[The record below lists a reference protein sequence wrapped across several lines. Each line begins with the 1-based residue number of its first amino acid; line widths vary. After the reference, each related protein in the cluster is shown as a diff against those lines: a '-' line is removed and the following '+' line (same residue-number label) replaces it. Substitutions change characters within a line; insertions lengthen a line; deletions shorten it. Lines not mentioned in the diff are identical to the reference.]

1 MNGLAKWKKSR
12 ADKKKQIDEL
22 TNKMNEAIKGY
33 QKSPEEELKLLNY
46 LKQFRKY
53 SVRNAALIQTQYNGA
68 VGVGSYK
75 QFQEKGYQ
83 VQKGEKAIRILAPR
97 FQDVFRDKNNVE
109 KFVTKANTEEKKQ
122 IDNGKIKVKNK
133 LVGYINVSVF
143 DITQTDCP
151 EEDYPKLYPNR
162 PENFKFAGKE
172 EEFKSFNR
180 AVHDYAK
187 EKNIPVKHGKTHSA
201 AKGYYVPSD
210 HYILLRDDLS
220 KTEETKVLLH
230 ELAHAQMHNEQR
242 MKEKSMSIA
251 DTSILEYQ
259 AEMTA
264 YVVSSTFE
272 LDTEDYSK
280 KYLASW
286 TKKDVENEEY
296 LQSLEEV
303 KDVSGKMIESITG
316 RYNSLQ
322 QEQEQNLKEDNKLLT
337 DREIANRLKFFTDKY
352 GKNHYDELKDTQLK
366 CTKISSKNQSDG
378 KYQIHTVRLETEDNQ
393 IFTQRVHTP
402 KIDTTEIKKWEKGMT
417 GKEWLDRNF
426 LRDVLIEHPD
436 LKEKNVN
443 GIYLNNEEYED
454 KLRDISEVTKHKE
467 KTQSM

>member
-22 TNKMNEAIKGY
+22 TNKMNGAIKGY

-109 KFVTKANTEEKKQ
+109 KFVTKANTEEKEQ
-122 IDNGKIKVKNK
+122 IDNGNIKTKNK

-162 PENFKFAGKE
+162 PENFKFAGKKG
-172 EEFKSFNR
+172 EFKSFNR
-180 AVHDYAK
+180 AVHNYAK

-242 MKEKSMSIA
+242 MKEKNMNLA

-259 AEMTA
+259 AEMAA

-286 TKKDVENEEY
+286 TKKEVENEEY

-303 KDVSGKMIESITG
+303 KEVSGKMIESITE

-322 QEQEQNLKEDNKLLT
+322 QEQEQNMEEENKLLT
-337 DREIANRLKFFTDKY
+337 DKEIANRLNFFTDKD
-352 GKNHYDELKDTQLK
+352 GKNHYDELKETQLK
-366 CTKISSKNQSDG
+366 CTKISSKNQPAG
-378 KYQIHTVRLETEDNQ
+378 KYQIHTVRLETENNQ
-393 IFTQRVHTP
+393 IFTQKIHTP
-402 KIDTTEIKKWEKGMT
+402 KIKKSDLKQWEKGMT

-426 LRDVLIEHPD
+426 LRDVLRDSPD
-436 LKEKNVN
+436 LKESSLNSV
-443 GIYLNNEEYED
+443 YLDNEEYEE
-454 KLRDISEVTKHKE
+454 KLQDIHELTKTKE
-467 KTQSM
+467 KNQIL